1 MSNSADPAFPII
13 VEEGEWDH
21 TSVFLGLSKRE
32 YFALHF
38 AQDPDCP
45 VHSAIYKAD
54 ELLKLLGEI

>member
-1 MSNSADPAFPII
+1 MSNSDDPAFPII

-54 ELLKLLGEI
+54 ELIKLLGEI

>member
-1 MSNSADPAFPII
+1 MSNSDDPAFPII

-38 AQDPDCP
+38 AQNPDSG
-45 VHSAIYKAD
+45 VWGAIDKAD
-54 ELLKLLGEI
+54 ELLKLLEET

>member
-1 MSNSADPAFPII
+1 MSNSDDPAFPVI

-54 ELLKLLGEI
+54 ELLKLLEET

>member
-1 MSNSADPAFPII
+1 MSNSDDPAFPVI

-32 YFALHF
+32 YFALYF

-54 ELLKLLGEI
+54 ELLKLLEEI